1 MGSLILCSGNLAK
14 VPYILKNTNQKIYC
28 MEELCYYLYNNITTA
43 EDFLFDEGLVS
54 FIGTEL
60 GLTERAKQ
68 FGELLQN
75 KASLKDV
82 AITLLCST
90 DLYTRKDLDAFLK
103 EADRL
108 GMLQSWQ
115 KQKQKADSYL
125 ERGDYRDAANILER
139 LLQEQQ
145 GEELKDALLGDI
157 YHNLGICRLRM
168 TGVQDALPCFAEA
181 YEKKHREESL
191 FAYLSALRLT
201 KRMAEYESAVAICK
215 VTPEQ
220 QEKLN
225 RLFVKYEEKR
235 KESSL
240 YQEMQ
245 QLKESFQC
253 GKMSEY
259 NKTFSNIMYNW
270 KQQYRMEQKTNVGM

>member
-1 MGSLILCSGNLAK
+1 MGSLILCNGKLAK
-14 VPYILKNTNQKIYC
+14 APYVLQNTNQKIYC
-28 MEELCYYLYNNITTA
+28 MEELCYFLYNNIEIA

-60 GLTERAKQ
+60 NLPDRAKQ
-68 FGELLQN
+68 FKELLEK

-90 DLYTRKDLDAFLK
+90 DLYTRRDLDAFLK

-125 ERGDYRDAANILER
+125 ERGNYKDAAGVLER
-139 LLQEQQ
+139 LLLEQK
-145 GEELKDALLGDI
+145 GEELNDALLGDI
-157 YHNLGICRLRM
+157 YHNLGICRLHM
-168 TGVQDALPCFAEA
+168 TGVQDALSCFAEA
-181 YEKKHREESL
+181 YEKNHREKSL
-191 FAYLSALRLT
+191 FAYLSALRLM
-201 KRMAEYESAVAICK
+201 KRNAEYESVLQICK
-215 VTPEQ
+215 VMPEQ
-220 QEKLN
+220 KTKFDGMFAQC
-225 RLFVKYEEKR
+225 EEKQ

-240 YQEMQ
+240 YQEIQ
-245 QLKESFQC
+245 HLKEAFAQ

-259 NKTFSNIMYNW
+259 EKGISALMHSW
-270 KQQYRMEQKTNVGM
+270 KQQYRMEQQMDVGM